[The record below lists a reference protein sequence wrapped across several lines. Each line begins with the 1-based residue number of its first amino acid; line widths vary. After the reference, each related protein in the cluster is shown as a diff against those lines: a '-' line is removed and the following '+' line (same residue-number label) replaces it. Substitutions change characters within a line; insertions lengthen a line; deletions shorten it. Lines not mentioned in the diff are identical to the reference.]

1 MPTSTPPFRFRSPV
15 RRRFF
20 VAYHGNMPRPPRRT
34 AGTRRG
40 KSAQLSIGR
49 YYVLPGGNGTK
60 KLGRKAARCPIC
72 RRQCEDGDA
81 KRDSKIVNRG
91 TCQCSVGEGDTK
103 PTAQTPSTAALF
115 PYETENDL
123 RASRT
128 VRYWR
133 WLMGTASSQSMTS
146 PSAEAWTTCSM
157 FAR

>member
-1 MPTSTPPFRFRSPV
+1 MPTSTPSFRFRSPMC
-15 RRRFF
+15 RRFF
-20 VAYHGNMPRPPRRT
+20 AAYHGSMPDLPRRP
-34 AGTRRG
+34 ASERRG
-40 KSAQLSIGR
+40 KSAQLRSKQDG
-49 YYVLPGGNGTK
+49 VCPPKDAAK
-60 KLGRKAARCPIC
+60 KLGADSHPRKNSEYRGAER
-72 RRQCEDGDA
+72 DA
-81 KRDSKIVNRG
+81 KSAGRG
-91 TCQCSVGEGDTK
+91 ASRRSAGKGETK
-103 PTAQTPSTAALF
+103 PTGQTPSTTALF